1 MHNQN
6 NVIAFDR
13 NRRPARNSARGA
25 VRAAAEELRDNVIAL
40 ADWQGQARARRTA
53 SGVFFTTGVLAT
65 YGTAA

>member
-1 MHNQN
+1 MHNNNN

-13 NRRPARNSARGA
+13 NRRPARTS

-40 ADWQGQARARRTA
+40 AEWKNRARARRTA

-65 YGTAA
+65 YGSAA